1 MLILKI
7 INSKMPNQCVRCGKI
22 YEDAG
27 IELIHNGCE
36 CGGKLFFFIK
46 KEHLNK
52 LKTEMKNLSQDQKKE
67 MIRDVYDI
75 IGAEVDEDQPVV
87 LDLESINVEKPGSYE
102 IDLVSIFSKKPL
114 IYKLG
119 EGKYV
124 IDIVES
130 FKNLRREDVGK
141 GKKNKN

>member
-1 MLILKI
+1 
-7 INSKMPNQCVRCGKI
+7 MPNQCVRCGKI
-22 YEDAG
+22 YEEAG

-46 KEHLNK
+46 KEHLGK
-52 LKTEMKNLSQDQKKE
+52 LKSELKNLTNEQKTEMIK
-67 MIRDVYDI
+67 DVYDI
-75 IGAEVDEDQPVV
+75 IGADHAEDQPVV
-87 LDLESINVEKPGSYE
+87 LDLESVNVQKPGTYE

-124 IDIVES
+124 IDLVES
-130 FKNLRREDVGK
+130 FKNLRKDTPDGK
-141 GKKNKN
+141 RKKK